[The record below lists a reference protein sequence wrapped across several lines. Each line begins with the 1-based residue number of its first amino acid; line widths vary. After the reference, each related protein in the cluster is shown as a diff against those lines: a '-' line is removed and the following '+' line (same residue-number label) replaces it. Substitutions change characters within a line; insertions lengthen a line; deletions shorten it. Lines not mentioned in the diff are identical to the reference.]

1 MQKITSLVSVA
12 EIAHYMDEKVLNYIR
27 AGQLESL
34 DSYSSFAF
42 WVFDW
47 YDIHSE
53 DNTLSKV
60 MIYLDREDLFVIC
73 ESERAEKRLSGIFK
87 QQEED
92 ALSNEQR
99 LYHFLVGLLKG
110 DMDHLDRFE
119 DEIDSGEEEFLLG
132 EISDALG
139 KISLWRRELL
149 RLKHYY
155 EQLDTVFDE
164 MKANDNGFLS
174 EKMLAKAEILSARN
188 DRYLDKIKSLQE
200 IVAQLRETYQSELA
214 IQQNNLMKVF
224 TIITAI
230 FLPLSLLAGWYGM
243 NFQNMPELG
252 WRYGYPLVI
261 CISLCIVIGLVWYFK
276 HKKWL

>member
-1 MQKITSLVSVA
+1 M
-12 EIAHYMDEKVLNYIR
+12 
-27 AGQLESL
+27 
-34 DSYSSFAF
+34 
-42 WVFDW
+42 
-47 YDIHSE
+47 
-53 DNTLSKV
+53 
-60 MIYLDREDLFVIC
+60 
-73 ESERAEKRLSGIFK
+73 
-87 QQEED
+87 
-92 ALSNEQR
+92 SNEQR

-214 IQQNNLMKVF
+214 IQQNNLMKSF
-224 TIITAI
+224 YDYYGDI
-230 FLPLSLLAGWYGM
+230 FAVIAACRLVWDEFSEYAGVRLALRLSSGDMYKPLYSDR
-243 NFQNMPELG
+243 F
-252 WRYGYPLVI
+252 
-261 CISLCIVIGLVWYFK
+261 GLVF
-276 HKKWL
+276 

>member
-1 MQKITSLVSVA
+1 M
-12 EIAHYMDEKVLNYIR
+12 
-27 AGQLESL
+27 
-34 DSYSSFAF
+34 
-42 WVFDW
+42 
-47 YDIHSE
+47 
-53 DNTLSKV
+53 
-60 MIYLDREDLFVIC
+60 
-73 ESERAEKRLSGIFK
+73 
-87 QQEED
+87 
-92 ALSNEQR
+92 
-99 LYHFLVGLLKG
+99 
-110 DMDHLDRFE
+110 
-119 DEIDSGEEEFLLG
+119 LG

-230 FLPLSLLAGWYGM
+230 FLPLSLLCRLVWDEFSEYAGVRLALRLSSGDMYK
-243 NFQNMPELG
+243 
-252 WRYGYPLVI
+252 PLY
-261 CISLCIVIGLVWYFK
+261 SDRFGLVF
-276 HKKWL
+276 